1 MEFTN
6 FYNIKT
12 EQTVSPFMHLAARA
26 GIPGLVQ
33 AGTTQTKEEKVDR
46 QQDQPTVHIV
56 QVPALHHQQTHHIQ
70 SNDTAFPGAAPI
82 RHNVQQRQPQ
92 QAHILQPTQYT
103 IKQQPGTEQIH
114 IKTAYTTIQ
123 QKEKPP
129 KERLYKCGDCDKAFM
144 REEHLKRHTLVH
156 TGHPMHSLHRCE
168 VPGCNK
174 TYTRKD
180 LLTNHLKYIHLG
192 VQPDRP
198 FLCID
203 CGKDFVRRDHLQR
216 HRKNVHGT
224 GPMAAAVAAN
234 AAIAQAQQTAAVQQQ
249 QQQQQQQHT
258 VAAAAAAVQQSAA
271 PTVQHVT
278 IAQERPK
285 RRFLCV
291 TCGKDFNRK
300 DHLQRHQK
308 NVHHQG
314 QPGNPAAT
322 VSVPVEVA
330 PSSRTV
336 TLAQHQTSMSI
347 AN

>member
-12 EQTVSPFMHLAARA
+12 EQVGGWTPPPGAHLTAMQTVNPFMHLAARA
-26 GIPGLVQ
+26 GIPGLVT
-33 AGTTQTKEEKVDR
+33 ANTTQTKEEKLER
-46 QQDQPTVHIV
+46 HQDHTNTVHIV
-56 QVPALHHQQTHHIQ
+56 QVPAIHQQQTHHVQ
-70 SNDTAFPGAAPI
+70 PANDTAFPGAAPI
-82 RHNVQQRQPQ
+82 RHNTGLQHRQPQ
-92 QAHILQPTQYT
+92 QAHIIQPTQYT
-103 IKQQPGTEQIH
+103 IKQQAGTEQIH
-114 IKTAYTTIQ
+114 IKTAAYTTIP

-129 KERLYKCGDCDKAFM
+129 KERLYKCGDCEKAFM
-144 REEHLKRHTLVH
+144 REEHLKRHALVH
-156 TGHPMHSLHRCE
+156 TGHPMHRCE

-224 GPMAAAVAAN
+224 GPMASSITASTPVNNTTVAN
-234 AAIAQAQQTAAVQQQ
+234 VVPTTAA
-249 QQQQQQQHT
+249 
-258 VAAAAAAVQQSAA
+258 
-271 PTVQHVT
+271 VQHVT
-278 IAQERPK
+278 ISPDRPK

-291 TCGKDFNRK
+291 ICGKDFNRK

-314 QPGNPAAT
+314 QNPPAT
-322 VSVPVEVA
+322 MAVAIEVA
-330 PSSRTV
+330 PSTATV
-336 TLAQHQTSMSI
+336 TLTPHQTTMSI

>member
-12 EQTVSPFMHLAARA
+12 EQSVNPFMHLAARA
-26 GIPGLVQ
+26 GIPGLVTTNVPANAHQ
-33 AGTTQTKEEKVDR
+33 AKDEKLER
-46 QQDQPTVHIV
+46 QQDHTTNTVHIV
-56 QVPALHHQQTHHIQ
+56 QVPAIHHQQTHHVQ
-70 SNDTAFPGAAPI
+70 PANDTAFPGAAPI
-82 RHNVQQRQPQ
+82 RHNTSAQHRHPQ
-92 QAHILQPTQYT
+92 QAHIIQPTQYT
-103 IKQQPGTEQIH
+103 IKQQGATEQIQ
-114 IKTAYTTIQ
+114 IKTTPYTPGQ
-123 QKEKPP
+123 QKEKIP
-129 KERLYKCGDCDKAFM
+129 KERLYKCGDCEKAFM

-156 TGHPMHSLHRCE
+156 TGHPMHSCE

-224 GPMAAAVAAN
+224 GPMAGIGSTTASQTSTQN
-234 AAIAQAQQTAAVQQQ
+234 ATTAQQST
-249 QQQQQQQHT
+249 
-258 VAAAAAAVQQSAA
+258 
-271 PTVQHVT
+271 PNPD
-278 IAQERPK
+278 RPK

-291 TCGKDFNRK
+291 ICGKDFNRK

-314 QPGNPAAT
+314 QNTTST
-322 VSVPVEVA
+322 VAVAVEVA
-330 PSSRTV
+330 SSSTTNV
-336 TLAQHQTSMSI
+336 SLAPHPTAMSS
-347 AN
+347 

>member
-12 EQTVSPFMHLAARA
+12 EQTVNPFMHLAARA
-26 GIPGLVQ
+26 GIPGLVTSNVQ
-33 AGTTQTKEEKVDR
+33 ASTTQTKEEK
-46 QQDQPTVHIV
+46 QDHGVNTVHIV
-56 QVPALHHQQTHHIQ
+56 QVPAIHQQQHHVQ
-70 SNDTAFPGAAPI
+70 ANDTAFPGAAPI
-82 RHNVQQRQPQ
+82 RHNIHQRQPQ
-92 QAHILQPTQYT
+92 QAHIIQPTQYT
-103 IKQQPGTEQIH
+103 IKQQAGTEQIH
-114 IKTAYTTIQ
+114 IKTAAYTTVQ

-129 KERLYKCGDCDKAFM
+129 KERLYKCGDCEKAFM

-156 TGHPMHSLHRCE
+156 TGHPMHRCE

-224 GPMAAAVAAN
+224 GPMATSLNTSATVNSSPIVTAPA
-234 AAIAQAQQTAAVQQQ
+234 TAA
-249 QQQQQQQHT
+249 
-258 VAAAAAAVQQSAA
+258 
-271 PTVQHVT
+271 VQHVT
-278 IAQERPK
+278 IAPERPK

-291 TCGKDFNRK
+291 ICGKDFNRK

-314 QPGNPAAT
+314 QNPPAT
-322 VSVPVEVA
+322 VAVAVEVA
-330 PSSRTV
+330 PSSTSTV
-336 TLAQHQTSMSI
+336 TLAPHQTTMSI